1 MTETETAIETTSLD
15 YTGTDVTC
23 VNQWSDGTGCSWP
36 QYQQQLD
43 LMNTTWQETS
53 ITETNING
61 TVGMWGKKATEDG
74 ANDEYYFYMQ
84 FQPDN
89 DDAWWEGSV

>member
-1 MTETETAIETTSLD
+1 
-15 YTGTDVTC
+15 
-23 VNQWSDGTGCSWP
+23 
-36 QYQQQLD
+36 
-43 LMNTTWQETS
+43 
-53 ITETNING
+53 
-61 TVGMWGKKATEDG
+61 MWGKKATEDG